1 MLELNSVC
9 VSSLKSPRLRS
20 MERLDPIT
28 NQWAECASLPM
39 LSSGAVAFSIHGQL
53 FCAAFEP
60 IEVGHANVATQTGI
74 FEYNFIRDEWRDA
87 RENFS
92 PEALECIDTC
102 LQAEG
107 ALAVCHRTNTIYTVS
122 HTEVSSISINL
133 IDSNVYCRNVQLL
146 PRPRVYFS
154 EQQRLHSAIVVDERL
169 YVLGGD
175 RHDAGSD
182 PVPTA
187 RVIML
192 DPQSHSWVSR
202 ADMLERRAKMAVAEL
217 GEWGLSELID

>member
-1 MLELNSVC
+1 MFELNSVC

-192 DPQSHSWVSR
+192 DPQTHSWVPR
-202 ADMLERRAKMAVAEL
+202 TNMLECRAKMAVAEL
-217 GEWGLSELID
+217 GEWGLSE